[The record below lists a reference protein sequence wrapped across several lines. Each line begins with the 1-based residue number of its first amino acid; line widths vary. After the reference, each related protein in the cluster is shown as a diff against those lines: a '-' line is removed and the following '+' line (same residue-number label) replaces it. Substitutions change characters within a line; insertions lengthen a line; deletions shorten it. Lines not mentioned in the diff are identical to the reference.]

1 MAKSKK
7 KKKHKGK
14 DQDKDK
20 VELKSQ
26 KTVTIL
32 VPDVIGDLDQK
43 VLHGIGRLT
52 AAAVS
57 TFKLDDVA
65 IVKSSQLAEQIL
77 LVPTW
82 HKSITLDS

>member
-7 KKKHKGK
+7 KKKR
-14 DQDKDK
+14 KDK
-20 VELKSQ
+20 VDLDSQ
-26 KTVTIL
+26 TTVTIL

-65 IVKSSQLAEQIL
+65 IVKSSQLAEQIAV
-77 LVPTW
+77 VPTW
-82 HKSITLDS
+82 HKSINLDS